1 MPNSLPLLQV
11 CQLALLQAFWNDSVI
26 AAGGDMDAV
35 IESFSASNIDDALD
49 LMEVVTAKTDKAS
62 VGTAASGLER
72 HPEVS

>member
-1 MPNSLPLLQV
+1 
-11 CQLALLQAFWNDSVI
+11 
-26 AAGGDMDAV
+26 MDAV

-72 HPEVS
+72 HPEVSYSFI